1 MRKLFFS
8 LLFVI
13 SFLFLGVGEEYI
25 PSGKASFEEFE
36 YEAESGM
43 LWRYWLFIPSS
54 PSPGMPLVVYLHG
67 RSGKG
72 EDPDVIIEN
81 DGFPQYLARGLFDDL
96 DAWVIIPQL
105 PSSSHGWI
113 AEADDLFSLIGN
125 VVETYGIES
134 TNISLTG
141 HSMGGSGVW
150 KYAAKYPENF
160 SRFAPL
166 SGSMEADE
174 RALNNLVNA
183 EIWAFVGSE
192 DNVVP
197 PESSIE
203 LVSAIEVA
211 GGNAKITVFDGA
223 DHFTVPGLA
232 YLDDDIRLLEWL
244 TDSSSL

>member
-1 MRKLFFS
+1 M
-8 LLFVI
+8 
-13 SFLFLGVGEEYI
+13 GERTWSI
-25 PSGKASFEEFE
+25 
-36 YEAESGM
+36 
-43 LWRYWLFIPSS
+43 
-54 PSPGMPLVVYLHG
+54 
-67 RSGKG
+67 
-72 EDPDVIIEN
+72 
-81 DGFPQYLARGLFDDL
+81 
-96 DAWVIIPQL
+96 
-105 PSSSHGWI
+105 
-113 AEADDLFSLIGN
+113 
-125 VVETYGIES
+125 
-134 TNISLTG
+134 
-141 HSMGGSGVW
+141 
-150 KYAAKYPENF
+150 F